1 MAPARDAL
9 VSAPDTTIRLER
21 LGTRGEG
28 IGYADGR
35 TVAIPFGVPGDVFAS
50 ITAEHAS
57 EGARLLTPSPERVAP
72 FCPWFTRCGGCATQN
87 TALSVQLRWKRDLVG
102 SALAAAGLTTTIAD
116 CINAHGEGR
125 RRATF
130 HARRGADGHMAVG
143 FMAARS
149 HDLVAIDHCPLFA
162 PDMADALAAARTIA
176 TTLAAL
182 GAPLDLAVTATQTG
196 LDMDVRGT
204 GPLPDAMHSALI
216 AAAKRIG
223 LARVSNHGRPV
234 VTFRP
239 PQLRI
244 GDVDVVFPPAAFLQA
259 THAGENALA
268 ALVVDAA
275 KGRTRIA
282 DLYCGIGTFAL
293 RLAEGADVFA
303 AESHAP
309 AMEALLDAAHRTP
322 GLRTVRGETR
332 DLARRPLSRVELSAF
347 DAVVFDPPR
356 AGAIEQVE
364 EIARSQVPLV
374 IGVSCNPQT
383 FARDAKMLVDGGYS
397 FERVTPVD
405 QFRHSAH
412 VEMVGVFRRAK
423 AKTKR
428 KLLG

>member
-1 MAPARDAL
+1 M
-9 VSAPDTTIRLER
+9 SAPDRTVRIER

-28 IGYADGR
+28 IGHADGR

-57 EGARLLTPSPERVAP
+57 DGARLLALSPDRVSP

-87 TALSVQLRWKRDLVG
+87 TALPVQLRWKRDLVG
-102 SALAAAGLTTTIAD
+102 SALAAAGLTATIAD
-116 CINAHGEGR
+116 CVDAHGDGR

-149 HDLVAIDHCPLFA
+149 HDLVAIDQCPLLA
-162 PDMADALAAARTIA
+162 PDMVGALPAARTIA

-182 GAPLDLAVTATQTG
+182 GAPLDIAVTATQTG

-204 GPLPDAMHSALI
+204 GPLPDAMHAALI

-223 LARVSNHGRPV
+223 LARISNHGRPI

-244 GDVDVVFPPAAFLQA
+244 GNVEVVVPPGAFLQA
-259 THAGENALA
+259 TQAGEDALA
-268 ALVVDAA
+268 ALVVGAA
-275 KGRTRIA
+275 HGRKRVA
-282 DLYCGIGTFAL
+282 DLYSGIGTFAL
-293 RLAEGADVFA
+293 RLADNAEVFA
-303 AESHAP
+303 AEANAP
-309 AMEALLDAAHRTP
+309 AMEALLTAAHHTP
-322 GLRTVRGETR
+322 GRRTVRGETR

-383 FARDAKMLVDGGYS
+383 FARDAKMLVDGGYAL
-397 FERVTPVD
+397 ERITPVD

-423 AKTKR
+423 AKPKR